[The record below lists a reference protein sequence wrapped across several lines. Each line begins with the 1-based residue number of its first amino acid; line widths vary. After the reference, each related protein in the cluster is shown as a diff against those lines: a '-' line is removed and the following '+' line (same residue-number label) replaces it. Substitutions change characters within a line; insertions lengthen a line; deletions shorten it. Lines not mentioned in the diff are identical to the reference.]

1 MVTICVMPKSTT
13 HARRGEAKRAGM
25 FLRNFHI
32 EGHCG
37 RASES
42 RAPFAENGWDKE
54 RQPETRRSVP
64 ATVLRDQ
71 GSPIGENGSVRESGL
86 PAAPSHGNAAV
97 AKGCPPCDLVTKS
110 VAADRVEDAPRDGVL
125 ASATEMMGLCD
136 DAFTGLAFLYA
147 LDILCTKRGRPT
159 VVQTTRALRP
169 NDSWPLGRRPRYR
182 PSVT

>member
-54 RQPETRRSVP
+54 RQPETRRSVS

-71 GSPIGENGSVRESGL
+71 GSPIGENGSGRESGL

-97 AKGCPPCDLVTKS
+97 AKGCPP
-110 VAADRVEDAPRDGVL
+110 
-125 ASATEMMGLCD
+125 
-136 DAFTGLAFLYA
+136 
-147 LDILCTKRGRPT
+147 
-159 VVQTTRALRP
+159 LRP
-169 NDSWPLGRRPRYR
+169 GHQVRGCRSGGRCAQRRRPCIRHR
-182 PSVT
+182 DDGPMRRRLHGTRLFICVGHTMHETR